1 MILNIDNHSGVPVY
15 RQLVSQISEMI
26 LTGQLTPGEQIM
38 SVRELALAIK
48 ANPMTV
54 SKAYSILERDGLL
67 ERKRGVGLF
76 VRSGQGGH
84 GEELLRHKIL
94 HDSLSDAVKTAVRL
108 GFSENEAMVIF
119 KQAFNKFGD
128 KKDE

>member
-15 RQLVSQISEMI
+15 RQLFSQISEMI
-26 LTGQLTPGEQIM
+26 LTGELAAGERMM
-38 SVRELALAIK
+38 SVRELAAAIK

-54 SKAYSILERDGLL
+54 SKAYSMLEREGLL
-67 ERKRGVGLF
+67 DRKRGIGLY
-76 VRSGQGGH
+76 VRSDCKAGS
-84 GEELLRHKIL
+84 EDDMRLRIIQDAMKT
-94 HDSLSDAVKTAVRL
+94 AVKTAVRL
-108 GFSENEAMVIF
+108 GLNEKDAIIVF

>member
-1 MILNIDNHSGVPVY
+1 MIMNIDNHSGVPVY

-26 LTGQLTPGEQIM
+26 LTGQLVAGEQIM
-38 SVRELALAIK
+38 SVRELAAAVK

-76 VRSGQGGH
+76 VRAGQGSRS
-84 GEELLRHKIL
+84 EELMRQQIMRDAVK
-94 HDSLSDAVKTAVRL
+94 DAVKTAIRL
-108 GFSENEAMVIF
+108 GFNEDDALDIF
-119 KQAFNKFGD
+119 KQAFIKFGD